1 MRLFATRKAIAL
13 TVVSAITIAGT
24 GIAAF
29 AYWTTTGT
37 GSGSAAAG
45 TSGAVSVTQTSTIA
59 AMYPGG
65 PSQAVDFKITNPGPS
80 KQYIAGVTVSI
91 TSIKNGSVD
100 AAGCSA
106 ADFTL
111 VQPTAIT
118 QDLAVGDTSFAP
130 SGASLA
136 MKDLG
141 TNQDGCK
148 NVTVN
153 LAFAAS

>member
-65 PSQAVDFKITNPGPS
+65 PSRPLQAVHRR
-80 KQYIAGVTVSI
+80 
-91 TSIKNGSVD
+91 
-100 AAGCSA
+100 
-106 ADFTL
+106 
-111 VQPTAIT
+111 
-118 QDLAVGDTSFAP
+118 GDR
-130 SGASLA
+130 L
-136 MKDLG
+136 DHQHQERLG
-141 TNQDGCK
+141 RRRRLLGG
-148 NVTVN
+148 
-153 LAFAAS
+153 